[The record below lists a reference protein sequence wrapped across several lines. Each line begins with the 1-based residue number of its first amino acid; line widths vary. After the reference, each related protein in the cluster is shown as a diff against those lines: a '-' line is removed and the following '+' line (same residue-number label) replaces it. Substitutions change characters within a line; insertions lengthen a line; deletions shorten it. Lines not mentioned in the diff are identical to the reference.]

1 MKDCFSVN
9 RDPSCATRPFLRR
22 SANRIGKF
30 RLESRKLF
38 ALSVLSLAL
47 SACGGG
53 GGSGGSG
60 GSGSAVTPITLPTF
74 DSSAVV
80 RTAAAS
86 ALPAGWQDG
95 VFMEI
100 FVRAYQD
107 SNGDG
112 IGDIKGLTQRLDYL
126 KTLGVTGLWLMPVNP
141 SQDKDH
147 GYAVADYRDIAA
159 EYGTVADFDELL
171 AQAHQRGIGIVMDYV
186 INHSAAQHPAFVNS
200 RSARDNAFR
209 NWYVWQDF
217 APSGWSIYGG
227 NPWRITSVG
236 SYFAGFW
243 DQMPDFNLKNGSVVN
258 WHHDNLRFWLNRGV
272 DGFRFDAVGNLVENG
287 VSAWENQPENH
298 VVMAGVQATLSTY
311 ANRFMVCEA
320 PGIPQRFA
328 QSDSC
333 GRAFAFG
340 YQTDVV
346 SAARGNAT
354 DAVARIASYWTSAPE
369 GMVGFASN
377 HDSFAGQRLFD
388 QLGGDQNRLRL
399 AAATYLLQSRS
410 PFIYYGE
417 EVGMAGAANL
427 SGDPKLRT
435 PMSWTA
441 DTLRAGFTTG
451 TPFRA
456 LSGNVAG
463 ANVATQD
470 ADPSSLLNFYRSVI
484 TLRKSLPSL
493 QRGTYLAANNSGN
506 VMTFRRELGTEKT
519 LVVFNYGSGTG
530 VITATGLTG
539 SATLHRLWPVGSA
552 DLVADVTGSATVSL
566 PAQSFAVFA
575 VTP

>member
-1 MKDCFSVN
+1 M
-9 RDPSCATRPFLRR
+9 
-22 SANRIGKF
+22 
-30 RLESRKLF
+30 
-38 ALSVLSLAL
+38 
-47 SACGGG
+47 
-53 GGSGGSG
+53 
-60 GSGSAVTPITLPTF
+60 
-74 DSSAVV
+74 
-80 RTAAAS
+80 
-86 ALPAGWQDG
+86 
-95 VFMEI
+95 
-100 FVRAYQD
+100 
-107 SNGDG
+107 
-112 IGDIKGLTQRLDYL
+112 
-126 KTLGVTGLWLMPVNP
+126 
-141 SQDKDH
+141 
-147 GYAVADYRDIAA
+147 
-159 EYGTVADFDELL
+159 
-171 AQAHQRGIGIVMDYV
+171 
-186 INHSAAQHPAFVNS
+186 
-200 RSARDNAFR
+200 
-209 NWYVWQDF
+209 
-217 APSGWSIYGG
+217 
-227 NPWRITSVG
+227 
-236 SYFAGFW
+236 
-243 DQMPDFNLKNGSVVN
+243 
-258 WHHDNLRFWLNRGV
+258 
-272 DGFRFDAVGNLVENG
+272 
-287 VSAWENQPENH
+287 
-298 VVMAGVQATLSTY
+298 
-311 ANRFMVCEA
+311 
-320 PGIPQRFA
+320 
-328 QSDSC
+328 
-333 GRAFAFG
+333 
-340 YQTDVV
+340 
-346 SAARGNAT
+346 
-354 DAVARIASYWTSAPE
+354 
-369 GMVGFASN
+369 
-377 HDSFAGQRLFD
+377 FD

>member
-1 MKDCFSVN
+1 MDDFSSTGQKLTCV
-9 RDPSCATRPFLRR
+9 RFVDSRRFALQIDKLRL
-22 SANRIGKF
+22 K
-30 RLESRKLF
+30 SRTLF
-38 ALSVLSLAL
+38 ALSLISFAI

-53 GGSGGSG
+53 GGGGGNG
-60 GSGSAVTPITLPTF
+60 GAATEPVALPTF
-74 DSSAVV
+74 DVSTVV
-80 RTAAAS
+80 RSAS
-86 ALPAGWQDG
+86 ASVLAPDWKDG

-107 SNGDG
+107 SDGDG
-112 IGDIKGLTQRLDYL
+112 IGDIRGLTQKLDYL

-147 GYAVADYRDIAA
+147 GYAVSNYRDVAT
-159 EYGTVADFDELL
+159 EYGTLADFDELL
-171 AQAHQRGIGIVMDYV
+171 VQAHQRGIGIVIDYV

-200 RSARDNAFR
+200 RSARDNAYR

-217 APSGWSIYGG
+217 TPSGWSIYGG
-227 NPWRITSVG
+227 NPWRSSAVG

-243 DQMPDFNLKNGSVVN
+243 DQMPDFNLKNSAVVS

-287 VSAWENQPENH
+287 SAAWENQPENH
-298 VVMAGVQATLSTY
+298 VVMAGVQGTLSTY

-340 YQTDVV
+340 YQTDLV

-354 DAVARIASYWTSAPE
+354 DAVSRIANYWTTAPE

-377 HDSFAGQRLFD
+377 HDAFAGQRLFD
-388 QLGGDQNRLRL
+388 QLGGDPSRLRM

-441 DTLRAGFTTG
+441 DSLRAGFTTG

-456 LSGNVAG
+456 LSGNVSV
-463 ANVATQD
+463 ANVAAQD
-470 ADPSSLLNFYRSVI
+470 ADPASLLNFYRNVI
-484 TLRKSLPSL
+484 ALRQGLPSL
-493 QRGTYLAANNSGN
+493 QRGGYLAANSSGN
-506 VMTFRRELGTEKT
+506 LMTFQRVLGAEKT
-519 LVVFNYGSGTG
+519 VLVFNYGSALGAVT
-530 VITATGLTG
+530 VTGLAG
-539 SATLHRLWPVGSA
+539 GANLRRLWPTGAA
-552 DLVADVTGSATVSL
+552 DLVADVNGSVNISL
-566 PAQSFAVFA
+566 PAQSFAVFGVA
-575 VTP
+575 P